1 MRLLTTVVMA
11 VLLLSVDRAALADTL
26 CLVAS
31 TTQEEL
37 TKEAARKC
45 QPGDTLFMSYVQFV
59 PATDVALVCDVS
71 KPIVLF
77 TSSVLC
83 IFSGMKTLR

>member
-11 VLLLSVDRAALADTL
+11 VLLLSVGRTTLADTL

-31 TTQEEL
+31 TTQDEL
-37 TKEAARKC
+37 AKEAVRKC
-45 QPGDTLFMSYVQFV
+45 RPGDTLLMGYAQFV
-59 PATDVALVCDVS
+59 PAPDVALVCDLS

>member
-1 MRLLTTVVMA
+1 MRLLTAVVMA
-11 VLLLSVDRAALADTL
+11 VLLLCVGPALADTL

-31 TTQEEL
+31 PTQEEL
-37 TKEAARKC
+37 AKEVVRKC
-45 QPGDTLFMSYVQFV
+45 RPGDSLFIGYAQFV
-59 PATDVALVCDVS
+59 PPPDVALVCDLS

-83 IFSGMKTLR
+83 TFGGMKTLR

>member
-1 MRLLTTVVMA
+1 MRLLTAVVMA
-11 VLLLSVDRAALADTL
+11 VLLLCVGPALADTL

-31 TTQEEL
+31 PTQEEL
-37 TKEAARKC
+37 AKEAVRKC
-45 QPGDTLFMSYVQFV
+45 RPGDSLFMGYAQFV
-59 PATDVALVCDVS
+59 AAPDVALVCDLS

-83 IFSGMKTLR
+83 TFSGMKTLR

>member
-1 MRLLTTVVMA
+1 MRLLTAVVMA
-11 VLLLSVDRAALADTL
+11 VLHLCVGPALADTL

-31 TTQEEL
+31 TRQEEL
-37 TKEAARKC
+37 AKEAVRKC
-45 QPGDTLFMSYVQFV
+45 RPGHSLFMGYVQFA
-59 PATDVALVCDVS
+59 PATDVALVCDLS

-83 IFSGMKTLR
+83 TFSGMKTLR